1 MFLLLHLPLKKGTS
15 ALLPL
20 LLLKKD
26 TSTLL
31 HPVVQSCHHYNTIP
45 KQEPYFIYST
55 DDPFVFKVPS
65 GRLPDHFISW
75 AHPFTSVISGPT
87 GSGKSVFVRRCI
99 HNIQHMMTPSPD
111 RIWWCYDVY
120 QLLYGTVDGVEFV
133 QGLPD
138 FDALDPAEKHLIIID
153 DQMDN
158 VGQRVVNLFTK
169 YSHHRNLS
177 VMLIVQNLFN
187 RNKYHRTISL
197 ITHYMVLFKNPR
209 DMSQI
214 MALGQQM
221 YPRRTQFFLKAFAR
235 ATAKPHGYM
244 VIDMTQDT
252 PTSCD

>member
-1 MFLLLHLPLKKGTS
+1 
-15 ALLPL
+15 
-20 LLLKKD
+20 
-26 TSTLL
+26 
-31 HPVVQSCHHYNTIP
+31 
-45 KQEPYFIYST
+45 
-55 DDPFVFKVPS
+55 
-65 GRLPDHFISW
+65 
-75 AHPFTSVISGPT
+75 
-87 GSGKSVFVRRCI
+87 
-99 HNIQHMMTPSPD
+99 MMTPSPD
-111 RIWWCYDVY
+111 KIWWCYDVY
-120 QLLYGTVDGVEFV
+120 QPLYGTVDGVEFV

-153 DQMDN
+153 DQMDI
-158 VGQRVVNLFTK
+158 VGQRVANLFTK

-221 YPRRTQFFLKAFAR
+221 YPRRTQFFLKAFVR

-244 VIDMTQDT
+244 VIYMKQDT
-252 PTSCD
+252 PDILRLRSSIFPGEQQIAHADL